1 MVQEAVRVVNVTL
14 SDDAIEPRTVLVP
27 ADYPVKFIVC
37 NTGAGQHQLT
47 AEGIPDFSIDVLPGQ
62 TRMVTFTF
70 VSVGRFALL
79 SKFDDDS
86 QHGLRGELIIQTLI

>member
-14 SDDAIEPRTVLVP
+14 TDNAIEPRTILVP
-27 ADYPVKFIVC
+27 ADFPIRFVVR
-37 NTGAGQHQLT
+37 NTGACQHQLA
-47 AEGIPDFSIDVLPGQ
+47 AEGIPEFSIDVLPGQ

-70 VSVGRFALL
+70 VSLGQFPLV
-79 SKFDDDS
+79 SKFDDDA